1 METAGAVF
9 VCCVDFKRLQ
19 IAGVINDTTIVADTT
34 ENVIVRTTD
43 VAIFAQ
49 NLAIAAMV
57 FVTSVESATA

>member
-9 VCCVDFKRLQ
+9 VCCDDFKRLH

-34 ENVIVRTTD
+34 ENVIVGTTD

-49 NLAIAAMV
+49 NLAIAAIV
-57 FVTSVESATA
+57 FVHY

>member
-19 IAGVINDTTIVADTT
+19 IAGVINDTTIVTNAT
-34 ENVIVRTTD
+34 ENVIVGTTD

-49 NLAIAAMV
+49 NSAIAVMV
-57 FVTSVESATA
+57 FVRY